1 MSFDEF
7 IYRLKSRFAGYFNS
21 ENKFVRLAS
30 RLASLAIF
38 AAVISTI
45 APTIANELSSSSD
58 IVQTVQP
65 EVTPEA
71 TQPAP
76 TESPSPGA
84 SPSPEAEAQID
95 RPAIA
100 STSPT
105 PLAESGESVTVK
117 DEPPVPLEVQPK
129 YTLRIPNSV
138 AVDPRARNY
147 YLPHIYAAADG
158 AEFTMVCISGAGVTF
173 DSRNKQSSQN
183 SDEGRDQIM
192 GDQSGF
198 LLISSTTARVVNLIN
213 SYTGLLVSAA
223 NGGLANKGLTMRF
236 VAVTAPVVD
245 PTFCSAAKS
254 SASTAFRPL
263 GLEQSTVK
271 GGGKLK

>member
-117 DEPPVPLEVQPK
+117 DELPVPLEVQPK

-138 AVDPRARNY
+138 GVDPRARNY

>member
-1 MSFDEF
+1 MSFEEF
-7 IYRLKSRFAGYFNS
+7 IERLKARISDFFNS
-21 ENKFVRLAS
+21 ENKFVRLAA
-30 RLASLAIF
+30 RLGSLALF
-38 AAVISTI
+38 AVVVSTI
-45 APTIANELSSSSD
+45 APTIADELSSS
-58 IVQTVQP
+58 P
-65 EVTPEA
+65 EVVQQPAQPAPAPTPSPTEVEATPTPSASPTPEA
-71 TQPAP
+71 
-76 TESPSPGA
+76 
-84 SPSPEAEAQID
+84 QIT

-105 PLAESGESVTVK
+105 PLAESSESVTVK
-117 DEPPVPLEVQPK
+117 DEPPAPLEIQPK
-129 YTLRIPNSV
+129 YVLRIPNSV
-138 AVDPRARNY
+138 AVDPRARSY

-158 AEFTMVCISGAGVTF
+158 AQFTMACISGAGVTF

-183 SDEGRDQIM
+183 SDEGKDLVM

-213 SYTGLLVSAA
+213 SYTGLLVSSA
-223 NGGLANKGLTMRF
+223 NGGLANKALTMRF

-254 SASTAFRPL
+254 SAATAFRPL

>member
-1 MSFDEF
+1 MSFEEF
-7 IYRLKSRFAGYFNS
+7 IERLKARISAFFNS
-21 ENKFVRLAS
+21 ENKFVRLAA
-30 RLASLAIF
+30 RLGSLALF
-38 AAVISTI
+38 AVVVSTI
-45 APTIANELSSSSD
+45 APTIADELNTSPPE
-58 IVQTVQP
+58 VVQP
-65 EVTPEA
+65 AEPAPAPTPTTTEVEATPTPSASPTPEA
-71 TQPAP
+71 EIT
-76 TESPSPGA
+76 
-84 SPSPEAEAQID
+84 

-117 DEPPVPLEVQPK
+117 DEPPAPLEIQPK
-129 YTLRIPNSV
+129 YILRIPNSV
-138 AVDPRARNY
+138 AVDPRARSY

-158 AEFTMVCISGAGVTF
+158 AQFTMACISGAGVTF

-183 SDEGRDQIM
+183 SDEGKDQIM

-198 LLISSTTARVVNLIN
+198 LLISSSTARVVNLIN
-213 SYTGLLVSAA
+213 SYTGLLVSSA
-223 NGGLANKGLTMRF
+223 NGGLANKALTMRF

-245 PTFCSAAKS
+245 PTFCSAAQS
-254 SASTAFRPL
+254 SAVTAFRPL

>member
-1 MSFDEF
+1 MSFEEF
-7 IYRLKSRFAGYFNS
+7 IERLKARISAFFNS
-21 ENKFVRLAS
+21 ENKFVRLAA
-30 RLASLAIF
+30 RLGSLVLF
-38 AAVISTI
+38 AVVVSTI
-45 APTIANELSSSSD
+45 APTIADELNTSPPE
-58 IVQTVQP
+58 VVQP
-65 EVTPEA
+65 AEPAPAPTPTTTEVEATPTPSASPTPEA
-71 TQPAP
+71 EIT
-76 TESPSPGA
+76 
-84 SPSPEAEAQID
+84 

-117 DEPPVPLEVQPK
+117 DEPPAPLEIQPK
-129 YTLRIPNSV
+129 YVLRIPNSV
-138 AVDPRARNY
+138 AVDPRARSY

-158 AEFTMVCISGAGVTF
+158 AQFTMACISGSGVTF

-213 SYTGLLVSAA
+213 SYTGLLVSSA
-223 NGGLANKGLTMRF
+223 NGGLANKALTMRF

-254 SASTAFRPL
+254 SATTAFRPL

>member
-1 MSFDEF
+1 MSFEEF
-7 IYRLKSRFAGYFNS
+7 IERLKARISAFFNS
-21 ENKFVRLAS
+21 ENKFVRLAA
-30 RLASLAIF
+30 RLGSLALF
-38 AAVISTI
+38 AAVVSTI
-45 APTIANELSSSSD
+45 APTIADELSSS
-58 IVQTVQP
+58 P
-65 EVTPEA
+65 EVVQQTAQPAPAPAPSPTEVEATPTPSASPTPEA
-71 TQPAP
+71 
-76 TESPSPGA
+76 
-84 SPSPEAEAQID
+84 QIT

-105 PLAESGESVTVK
+105 PLAESSESVTVK
-117 DEPPVPLEVQPK
+117 DEPPAPLEIQPK
-129 YTLRIPNSV
+129 YVLRIPNSV
-138 AVDPRARNY
+138 AVDPRARSY

-158 AEFTMVCISGAGVTF
+158 AQFTMACISGAGITF

-183 SDEGRDQIM
+183 SDEGKDLVM

-213 SYTGLLVSAA
+213 SYTGLLVSSA
-223 NGGLANKGLTMRF
+223 NGGLANKALTMRF

-254 SASTAFRPL
+254 SAATAFRPL

>member
-1 MSFDEF
+1 MSFEEF
-7 IYRLKSRFAGYFNS
+7 IERLKARISAFFNS
-21 ENKFVRLAS
+21 ENKFVRLAA
-30 RLASLAIF
+30 RLGSLALF
-38 AAVISTI
+38 AVVVSTI
-45 APTIANELSSSSD
+45 APTIADELSSS
-58 IVQTVQP
+58 P
-65 EVTPEA
+65 EVVQQTAQPAPAPAPSPTEVEATPTPSASPTPEA
-71 TQPAP
+71 
-76 TESPSPGA
+76 
-84 SPSPEAEAQID
+84 QIT

-105 PLAESGESVTVK
+105 PLAESSESVTVK
-117 DEPPVPLEVQPK
+117 DEPPAPLEIQPK
-129 YTLRIPNSV
+129 YVLRIPNSV
-138 AVDPRARNY
+138 AVDPRARSY

-158 AEFTMVCISGAGVTF
+158 AQFTMACISGAGVTF

-183 SDEGRDQIM
+183 SDEGKDLVM

-213 SYTGLLVSAA
+213 SYTGLLVSSA
-223 NGGLANKGLTMRF
+223 NGGLANKALTMRF
-236 VAVTAPVVD
+236 VAVSAPVVD

-254 SASTAFRPL
+254 SAATAFRPL

>member
-1 MSFDEF
+1 MSFEEF
-7 IYRLKSRFAGYFNS
+7 IERLKARISAYFNS
-21 ENKFVRLAS
+21 ENKFVRLAA
-30 RLASLAIF
+30 RLGSLALF
-38 AAVISTI
+38 AVVVSTI
-45 APTIANELSSSSD
+45 APTIADELSSSAE
-58 IVQTVQP
+58 IVQPAGPAPAPTPSISAV
-65 EVTPEA
+65 EVTP
-71 TQPAP
+71 T
-76 TESPSPGA
+76 PSA
-84 SPSPEAEAQID
+84 SPIPEPEIT

-100 STSPT
+100 SSSPT

-117 DEPPVPLEVQPK
+117 DEPPAPLEIQPK
-129 YTLRIPNSV
+129 YVLRIPNSV
-138 AVDPRARNY
+138 AVDPRARSY

-158 AEFTMVCISGAGVTF
+158 AEFTLACISGAAVTF

-183 SDEGRDQIM
+183 SDEGRDLIM

-213 SYTGLLVSAA
+213 SYTGLLVSST
-223 NGGLANKGLTMRF
+223 NGGLANKALTMRF

>member
-1 MSFDEF
+1 MSFEEF
-7 IYRLKSRFAGYFNS
+7 IERLKARISDFFNS
-21 ENKFVRLAS
+21 ENKFVRLAA
-30 RLASLAIF
+30 RLGSLALF
-38 AAVISTI
+38 AVVVSTI
-45 APTIANELSSSSD
+45 APTIADELSSS
-58 IVQTVQP
+58 P
-65 EVTPEA
+65 EVVQQPAQPAPAPTPSPTEVEATPTPSASPTPEA
-71 TQPAP
+71 
-76 TESPSPGA
+76 
-84 SPSPEAEAQID
+84 QIT

-117 DEPPVPLEVQPK
+117 DEPPAPLEIQPK
-129 YTLRIPNSV
+129 YVLRIPNSV
-138 AVDPRARNY
+138 AVDPRARSY
-147 YLPHIYAAADG
+147 FLPHIFAAADG
-158 AEFTMVCISGAGVTF
+158 AQFTMACISGAGITF

-183 SDEGRDQIM
+183 SDEGKDLVM

-213 SYTGLLVSAA
+213 SYTGLLVSSA
-223 NGGLANKGLTMRF
+223 NGGLANKALTMRF

-254 SASTAFRPL
+254 SAATAFRPL

>member
-1 MSFDEF
+1 MSFEEF
-7 IYRLKSRFAGYFNS
+7 IERLKARISAFFNS
-21 ENKFVRLAS
+21 ENKFVRLAA
-30 RLASLAIF
+30 RLGSLVLF
-38 AAVISTI
+38 AVVVSTI
-45 APTIANELSSSSD
+45 APTIADELNTSPPE
-58 IVQTVQP
+58 VVQP
-65 EVTPEA
+65 AEPAPAPTPTTTEVEATPTPSASPTPEA
-71 TQPAP
+71 EIT
-76 TESPSPGA
+76 
-84 SPSPEAEAQID
+84 

-117 DEPPVPLEVQPK
+117 DEPPAPLEIQPK
-129 YTLRIPNSV
+129 YVLRIPNSV
-138 AVDPRARNY
+138 AVDPRARSY

-158 AEFTMVCISGAGVTF
+158 AQFTMACISGAGITF

-183 SDEGRDQIM
+183 SDEGKDLVM
-192 GDQSGF
+192 GDQSGL

-213 SYTGLLVSAA
+213 SYTGLLVSSA
-223 NGGLANKGLTMRF
+223 NGGLANKALTMRF

-254 SASTAFRPL
+254 SAATAFRPL

>member
-21 ENKFVRLAS
+21 ENKFVRLFA

-38 AAVISTI
+38 AAVVSTI

-58 IVQTVQP
+58 IVETVQS
-65 EVTPEA
+65 EATPEA

-76 TESPSPGA
+76 IESPSPSA

-100 STSPT
+100 SSSPT
-105 PLAESGESVTVK
+105 PLAELDESVTVK
-117 DEPPVPLEVQPK
+117 DEPPAPLEIQQK

-138 AVDPRARNY
+138 AVDPRARTY
-147 YLPHIYAAADG
+147 YLPHIYAATDG
-158 AEFTMVCISGAGVTF
+158 AQFTMACISGAGVTF

-183 SDEGRDQIM
+183 SDEGKDLIL

-198 LLISSTTARVVNLIN
+198 LLISSSTARVVNLIN
-213 SYTGLLVSAA
+213 SYTGLLVSST
-223 NGGLANKGLTMRF
+223 NGGLGNKGLTMRF
-236 VAVTAPVVD
+236 VAVTAPVTD

-254 SASTAFRPL
+254 SATTAFRPL

>member
-1 MSFDEF
+1 MSFEEF
-7 IYRLKSRFAGYFNS
+7 IERLKARISAFFNS
-21 ENKFVRLAS
+21 ENKFVRLAA
-30 RLASLAIF
+30 RLGSLALF
-38 AAVISTI
+38 AVVVSTI
-45 APTIANELSSSSD
+45 APTIADELSSS
-58 IVQTVQP
+58 P
-65 EVTPEA
+65 EVVQQPAQPAPAPTPSPTEVEATPTPSASPTPEA
-71 TQPAP
+71 
-76 TESPSPGA
+76 
-84 SPSPEAEAQID
+84 QIT

-117 DEPPVPLEVQPK
+117 DEPPAPLEIQPK
-129 YTLRIPNSV
+129 YVLRIPNSV
-138 AVDPRARNY
+138 AVDPRARSY
-147 YLPHIYAAADG
+147 FLPHIFAAADG
-158 AEFTMVCISGAGVTF
+158 AQFTMACISGAGITF
-173 DSRNKQSSQN
+173 DTRNKQSSQN
-183 SDEGRDQIM
+183 SDEGKDLVM

-213 SYTGLLVSAA
+213 SYTGLLVSSA
-223 NGGLANKGLTMRF
+223 NGGLANKALTMRF

-254 SASTAFRPL
+254 SAATAFRPL

>member
-1 MSFDEF
+1 MSFEEF
-7 IYRLKSRFAGYFNS
+7 IERLKARISDFFNS
-21 ENKFVRLAS
+21 ENKFVRLAA
-30 RLASLAIF
+30 RLGSLALF
-38 AAVISTI
+38 AVVVSTI
-45 APTIANELSSSSD
+45 APTIADELSSTPE
-58 IVQTVQP
+58 IVQPAQQAP
-65 EVTPEA
+65 EPTPTPTEVEATPTPSASPTPEA
-71 TQPAP
+71 EIT
-76 TESPSPGA
+76 
-84 SPSPEAEAQID
+84 

-105 PLAESGESVTVK
+105 PLSESSETVTVK
-117 DEPPVPLEVQPK
+117 DEPPAPLEIQPK
-129 YTLRIPNSV
+129 YVLRIPNSV
-138 AVDPRARNY
+138 AVDPRARSY

-158 AEFTMVCISGAGVTF
+158 AEFTMACISGAGVTF
-173 DSRNKQSSQN
+173 DSRAKQSSQN
-183 SDEGRDQIM
+183 SDEGRDLIM

-198 LLISSTTARVVNLIN
+198 LLISSTTARTVNLIN
-213 SYTGLLVSAA
+213 SYTGLLVSSA
-223 NGGLANKGLTMRF
+223 NGGLANKALTMRF

>member
-1 MSFDEF
+1 MSFEEF
-7 IYRLKSRFAGYFNS
+7 IERLKARISDFFNS
-21 ENKFVRLAS
+21 ENKFVRLAA
-30 RLASLAIF
+30 RLGSLALF
-38 AAVISTI
+38 AVVVSTI
-45 APTIANELSSSSD
+45 APTIADELSSS
-58 IVQTVQP
+58 P
-65 EVTPEA
+65 EVVQQPAQPAPAPTPSPTEVEATPTPSASPTPEA
-71 TQPAP
+71 
-76 TESPSPGA
+76 
-84 SPSPEAEAQID
+84 QIT

-117 DEPPVPLEVQPK
+117 DEPPAPLEIQPK
-129 YTLRIPNSV
+129 YVLRIPNSV
-138 AVDPRARNY
+138 AVDPRARSY
-147 YLPHIYAAADG
+147 YLPHVYAAAEG
-158 AEFTMVCISGAGVTF
+158 AQFTMACISGAGVTF

-183 SDEGRDQIM
+183 SDEGKDLVM

-213 SYTGLLVSAA
+213 SYTGLLVSSA
-223 NGGLANKGLTMRF
+223 NGGLANKALTMRF

-254 SASTAFRPL
+254 SAATAFRPL

>member
-1 MSFDEF
+1 MSFEEF
-7 IYRLKSRFAGYFNS
+7 IERLKARISAFFNS
-21 ENKFVRLAS
+21 ENKFVRLAA
-30 RLASLAIF
+30 RLGSLALF
-38 AAVISTI
+38 AVVVSTI
-45 APTIANELSSSSD
+45 APTIADELSSS
-58 IVQTVQP
+58 P
-65 EVTPEA
+65 EVVQQTAQPAPAPAPSPTEVEATPTPSASPTPEA
-71 TQPAP
+71 
-76 TESPSPGA
+76 
-84 SPSPEAEAQID
+84 QIT

-105 PLAESGESVTVK
+105 PLAESSESVTVK
-117 DEPPVPLEVQPK
+117 DEPPAPLEIQPK
-129 YTLRIPNSV
+129 YVLRIPNSV
-138 AVDPRARNY
+138 AVDPRARSY
-147 YLPHIYAAADG
+147 YLPHVYAAAEG
-158 AEFTMVCISGAGVTF
+158 AQFTMACISGAGVTF

-183 SDEGRDQIM
+183 SDEGKDLVM

-213 SYTGLLVSAA
+213 SYTGLLVSSA
-223 NGGLANKGLTMRF
+223 NGGLANKALTMRF

-254 SASTAFRPL
+254 SAATAFRPL

>member
-1 MSFDEF
+1 MSFEEF
-7 IYRLKSRFAGYFNS
+7 IERLKARISDFFNS
-21 ENKFVRLAS
+21 ENKFVRLAA
-30 RLASLAIF
+30 RLGSLALF
-38 AAVISTI
+38 AVVVSTI
-45 APTIANELSSSSD
+45 APTIADELSSS
-58 IVQTVQP
+58 P
-65 EVTPEA
+65 EVVQQPAQPAPAPTPSPTEVEATPTPSASPTPEA
-71 TQPAP
+71 
-76 TESPSPGA
+76 
-84 SPSPEAEAQID
+84 QIT

-117 DEPPVPLEVQPK
+117 DEPPAPLEIQPK
-129 YTLRIPNSV
+129 YVLRIPNSV
-138 AVDPRARNY
+138 AVDPRARSY

-158 AEFTMVCISGAGVTF
+158 AQFTMACISGAGITF

-183 SDEGRDQIM
+183 SDEGKDLVM

-213 SYTGLLVSAA
+213 SYTGLLVSSA
-223 NGGLANKGLTMRF
+223 NGGLANKALTMRF

-254 SASTAFRPL
+254 SAATAFRPL

>member
-1 MSFDEF
+1 MSFEEF
-7 IYRLKSRFAGYFNS
+7 IERLKARISDFFNS
-21 ENKFVRLAS
+21 ENKFVRLAA
-30 RLASLAIF
+30 RLGSLALF
-38 AAVISTI
+38 AVVVSTI
-45 APTIANELSSSSD
+45 APTIADELSSS
-58 IVQTVQP
+58 P
-65 EVTPEA
+65 EVVQQPAQPAPAPTPSPTEVEATPTPSASPTPEA
-71 TQPAP
+71 
-76 TESPSPGA
+76 
-84 SPSPEAEAQID
+84 QIT

-117 DEPPVPLEVQPK
+117 DEPPAPLEIQPK
-129 YTLRIPNSV
+129 YVLRIPNSV
-138 AVDPRARNY
+138 AVDPRARSY
-147 YLPHIYAAADG
+147 FLPHIFAAADG
-158 AEFTMVCISGAGVTF
+158 AQFTMACISGAGITF
-173 DSRNKQSSQN
+173 DTRNKQSSQN
-183 SDEGRDQIM
+183 SDEGKDLVM

-213 SYTGLLVSAA
+213 SYTGLLVSSA
-223 NGGLANKGLTMRF
+223 NGGLANKALTMRF

>member
-1 MSFDEF
+1 MSFEEF
-7 IYRLKSRFAGYFNS
+7 IERLKARVSAFFNS
-21 ENKFVRLAS
+21 ENKFVRLAA
-30 RLASLAIF
+30 RLGSLALF
-38 AAVISTI
+38 AVVVSTI
-45 APTIANELSSSSD
+45 APTIADELNTSPPE
-58 IVQTVQP
+58 VVQP
-65 EVTPEA
+65 AEPAPAPTPSPTEVEATPTPSASPTPEA
-71 TQPAP
+71 EIT
-76 TESPSPGA
+76 
-84 SPSPEAEAQID
+84 

-117 DEPPVPLEVQPK
+117 DEPPAPLEIQPK
-129 YTLRIPNSV
+129 YVLRIPNSV
-138 AVDPRARNY
+138 AVDPRARTY

-158 AEFTMVCISGAGVTF
+158 AQFTMACISGAGVTF
-173 DSRNKQSSQN
+173 DTRNKQSSQN

-192 GDQSGF
+192 GDQSGL
-198 LLISSTTARVVNLIN
+198 LLISSSTARVVNLIN
-213 SYTGLLVSAA
+213 SYTGLLVSST
-223 NGGLANKGLTMRF
+223 NGGLGNKGLTMRF

-245 PTFCSAAKS
+245 PTFCSAAQS

>member
-1 MSFDEF
+1 MSFEEF
-7 IYRLKSRFAGYFNS
+7 IERLKARISAYFNS
-21 ENKFVRLAS
+21 ENKFVRLAA
-30 RLASLAIF
+30 RLGSLALF
-38 AAVISTI
+38 AFVVSTI
-45 APTIANELSSSSD
+45 APTIADELSSSAE
-58 IVQTVQP
+58 IVQPAEPAPAPTPSIAAV
-65 EVTPEA
+65 EVTP
-71 TQPAP
+71 T
-76 TESPSPGA
+76 PSA
-84 SPSPEAEAQID
+84 SPTPEPEIT

-100 STSPT
+100 SSSPT

-117 DEPPVPLEVQPK
+117 DEPPAPLEIQPK
-129 YTLRIPNSV
+129 YVLRIPNSV
-138 AVDPRARNY
+138 AVDPRARSY

-158 AEFTMVCISGAGVTF
+158 AEFTLACISGAAVTF

-183 SDEGRDQIM
+183 SNEGRDLIM

-213 SYTGLLVSAA
+213 SYTGLLVSSA
-223 NGGLANKGLTMRF
+223 NGGLANKALTMRF

>member
-1 MSFDEF
+1 MSFEEF
-7 IYRLKSRFAGYFNS
+7 IERLKARISAFFNS
-21 ENKFVRLAS
+21 ENKFVRVAA
-30 RLASLAIF
+30 RLGSLALF
-38 AAVISTI
+38 AFVVSTI
-45 APTIANELSSSSD
+45 APTIADELGSSAE
-58 IVQTVQP
+58 IVQPAEPAPAPTP
-65 EVTPEA
+65 STAEVEATPTPTASPTPEA
-71 TQPAP
+71 
-76 TESPSPGA
+76 
-84 SPSPEAEAQID
+84 QIT

-105 PLAESGESVTVK
+105 PLAESDESVTVK
-117 DEPPVPLEVQPK
+117 DEPPVPLEIQPK
-129 YTLRIPNSV
+129 YVLRIPNSV
-138 AVDPRARNY
+138 AVDPRARSY
-147 YLPHIYAAADG
+147 YLPQIYAASDG
-158 AEFTMVCISGAGVTF
+158 AQFTMACISGAGVTF

-183 SDEGRDQIM
+183 SDEGKDLIM

-198 LLISSTTARVVNLIN
+198 LLISSSTARVVNLIN
-213 SYTGLLVSAA
+213 SYTGLLVSSA

-236 VAVTAPVVD
+236 VAVSAPVTD

>member
-1 MSFDEF
+1 MSFEEF
-7 IYRLKSRFAGYFNS
+7 IERLKARFSAFFNS
-21 ENKFVRLAS
+21 HNKFVRLAA
-30 RLASLAIF
+30 RLSSLALF
-38 AAVISTI
+38 AVVVSTI
-45 APTIANELSSSSD
+45 APTIADELASSPE
-58 IVQTVQP
+58 VVQP
-65 EVTPEA
+65 AEPAPAPTPSPAEVEATPTPSASPTPEA
-71 TQPAP
+71 DIT
-76 TESPSPGA
+76 
-84 SPSPEAEAQID
+84 

-117 DEPPVPLEVQPK
+117 DEPPAPLEIQPK
-129 YTLRIPNSV
+129 YVLRIPNSV

-158 AEFTMVCISGAGVTF
+158 AQFTMACISGAGVTF

-213 SYTGLLVSAA
+213 SYTGLLVSST
-223 NGGLANKGLTMRF
+223 NGGLANKALTMRF
-236 VAVTAPVVD
+236 VAVSAPVVD

>member
-1 MSFDEF
+1 MSFEEF
-7 IYRLKSRFAGYFNS
+7 IERLKARISDFFNS
-21 ENKFVRLAS
+21 ENKFVRLAA
-30 RLASLAIF
+30 RLGSLALF
-38 AAVISTI
+38 AVVVSTI
-45 APTIANELSSSSD
+45 APTIADELSSS
-58 IVQTVQP
+58 P
-65 EVTPEA
+65 EVVQQPA
-71 TQPAP
+71 QPAP
-76 TESPSPGA
+76 APTPSPTEVEATPTPSA
-84 SPSPEAEAQID
+84 SPAPEAQIT

-117 DEPPVPLEVQPK
+117 DEPPAPLEIQPK
-129 YTLRIPNSV
+129 YVLRIPNSV
-138 AVDPRARNY
+138 AVDPRARSY
-147 YLPHIYAAADG
+147 FLPHIFAAADG
-158 AEFTMVCISGAGVTF
+158 AQFTMACISGAGITF
-173 DSRNKQSSQN
+173 DTRNKQSSQN
-183 SDEGRDQIM
+183 SDEGKDLVM

-213 SYTGLLVSAA
+213 SYTGLLVSSA
-223 NGGLANKGLTMRF
+223 NGGLANKALTMRF

-254 SASTAFRPL
+254 SAATAFRPL

>member
-1 MSFDEF
+1 MSFEEF
-7 IYRLKSRFAGYFNS
+7 IERLKARISDFFNS
-21 ENKFVRLAS
+21 ENKFVRLAA
-30 RLASLAIF
+30 RLGSLALF
-38 AAVISTI
+38 AVVVSTI
-45 APTIANELSSSSD
+45 APTIADELSSS
-58 IVQTVQP
+58 P
-65 EVTPEA
+65 EVVQQPAQPAPAPTPSPTEVEATPTPSASPTPEA
-71 TQPAP
+71 
-76 TESPSPGA
+76 
-84 SPSPEAEAQID
+84 QIT

-105 PLAESGESVTVK
+105 PLAESSESVTVK
-117 DEPPVPLEVQPK
+117 DEPPAPLEIQPK
-129 YTLRIPNSV
+129 YVLRIPNSV
-138 AVDPRARNY
+138 AVDPRARSY

-158 AEFTMVCISGAGVTF
+158 AQFTMACISGAGITF
-173 DSRNKQSSQN
+173 DTRNKQSSQN
-183 SDEGRDQIM
+183 SDEGKDLVM

-213 SYTGLLVSAA
+213 SYTGLLVSSA
-223 NGGLANKGLTMRF
+223 NGGLANKALTMRF

-254 SASTAFRPL
+254 SAATAFRPL

>member
-1 MSFDEF
+1 MSFEEF
-7 IYRLKSRFAGYFNS
+7 IERLKARVSAFFNS
-21 ENKFVRLAS
+21 ENKFVRLAA
-30 RLASLAIF
+30 RLGSLALF
-38 AAVISTI
+38 AVVVSTI
-45 APTIANELSSSSD
+45 APTIADELNTSPPE
-58 IVQTVQP
+58 VVQP
-65 EVTPEA
+65 AEPAPAPTPTTTEVEATPTPSASPTPEA
-71 TQPAP
+71 EIT
-76 TESPSPGA
+76 
-84 SPSPEAEAQID
+84 

-117 DEPPVPLEVQPK
+117 DEPPAPLEIQPK
-129 YTLRIPNSV
+129 YVLRIPNSV
-138 AVDPRARNY
+138 AVDPRARSY

-158 AEFTMVCISGAGVTF
+158 AQFTMACISGAGVTF

-183 SDEGRDQIM
+183 SDEGKDQIM

-198 LLISSTTARVVNLIN
+198 LLISSSTARVVNLIN
-213 SYTGLLVSAA
+213 SYTGLLVSSA
-223 NGGLANKGLTMRF
+223 NGGLANKALTMRF

-245 PTFCSAAKS
+245 PTFCSAAQS
-254 SASTAFRPL
+254 SAVTAFRPL

>member
-1 MSFDEF
+1 MSFEEF
-7 IYRLKSRFAGYFNS
+7 IERLKARISAFFNS
-21 ENKFVRLAS
+21 ENKFVRLAA
-30 RLASLAIF
+30 RLGSLALF
-38 AAVISTI
+38 AVVVSTI
-45 APTIANELSSSSD
+45 APTIADELSSS
-58 IVQTVQP
+58 P
-65 EVTPEA
+65 EVVQQPAQPAPAPTPSPTEVEATPTPSASPTPEA
-71 TQPAP
+71 
-76 TESPSPGA
+76 
-84 SPSPEAEAQID
+84 QIT

-117 DEPPVPLEVQPK
+117 DEPPAPLEIQPK
-129 YTLRIPNSV
+129 YVLRIPNSV
-138 AVDPRARNY
+138 AVDPRARSY
-147 YLPHIYAAADG
+147 FLPHIFAAADG
-158 AEFTMVCISGAGVTF
+158 AQFTMACISGAGITF
-173 DSRNKQSSQN
+173 DTRNKQSSQN
-183 SDEGRDQIM
+183 SDEGKDLVM

-213 SYTGLLVSAA
+213 SYTGLLVSSA
-223 NGGLANKGLTMRF
+223 NGGLANKALTMRF

>member
-1 MSFDEF
+1 MSFEEF
-7 IYRLKSRFAGYFNS
+7 IERLKARISDFFNS
-21 ENKFVRLAS
+21 ENKFVRLAA
-30 RLASLAIF
+30 RLGSLALF
-38 AAVISTI
+38 AVVVSTI
-45 APTIANELSSSSD
+45 APTIADELSSS
-58 IVQTVQP
+58 P
-65 EVTPEA
+65 EVVQQPAQPAPAPTPCPTEVEATPTPSASPTPEA
-71 TQPAP
+71 
-76 TESPSPGA
+76 
-84 SPSPEAEAQID
+84 QIT

-117 DEPPVPLEVQPK
+117 DEPPAPLEIQPK
-129 YTLRIPNSV
+129 YVLRIPNSV
-138 AVDPRARNY
+138 AVDPRARSY
-147 YLPHIYAAADG
+147 FLPHIFAAADG
-158 AEFTMVCISGAGVTF
+158 AQFTMACISGAGITF
-173 DSRNKQSSQN
+173 DTRNKQSSQN
-183 SDEGRDQIM
+183 SDEGKDLVM

-213 SYTGLLVSAA
+213 SYTGLLVSSA
-223 NGGLANKGLTMRF
+223 NGGLANKALTMRF

-254 SASTAFRPL
+254 SAATAFRPL

>member
-1 MSFDEF
+1 MSFEEF
-7 IYRLKSRFAGYFNS
+7 IERLKARISDFFNS
-21 ENKFVRLAS
+21 ENKFVRLAA
-30 RLASLAIF
+30 RLGSLALF
-38 AAVISTI
+38 AVVVSTI
-45 APTIANELSSSSD
+45 APTIADELSSS
-58 IVQTVQP
+58 P
-65 EVTPEA
+65 EVVQQPAQPAPAPAPSPTEVEATPTPSASPTPEA
-71 TQPAP
+71 
-76 TESPSPGA
+76 
-84 SPSPEAEAQID
+84 QIT

-117 DEPPVPLEVQPK
+117 DEPPAPLEIQPK
-129 YTLRIPNSV
+129 YVLRIPNSV
-138 AVDPRARNY
+138 AVDPRARSY
-147 YLPHIYAAADG
+147 FLPHIFAAADG
-158 AEFTMVCISGAGVTF
+158 AQFTMACISGAGITF
-173 DSRNKQSSQN
+173 DTRNKQSSQN
-183 SDEGRDQIM
+183 SDEGKDLVM

-213 SYTGLLVSAA
+213 SYTGLLVSSA
-223 NGGLANKGLTMRF
+223 NGGLANKALTMRF

-254 SASTAFRPL
+254 SAATAFRPL

>member
-1 MSFDEF
+1 MSFEEF
-7 IYRLKSRFAGYFNS
+7 IERLKARISAFFNS
-21 ENKFVRLAS
+21 ENKFVRLAA
-30 RLASLAIF
+30 RLGSLALF
-38 AAVISTI
+38 AVVVSTI
-45 APTIANELSSSSD
+45 APTIADELSSS
-58 IVQTVQP
+58 P
-65 EVTPEA
+65 EVVQQPAQPAPAPTPSPTEVEATPTPSASPTPEA
-71 TQPAP
+71 
-76 TESPSPGA
+76 
-84 SPSPEAEAQID
+84 QIT

-117 DEPPVPLEVQPK
+117 DEPPAPLEIQPK
-129 YTLRIPNSV
+129 YVLRIPNSV
-138 AVDPRARNY
+138 AVDPRARSY
-147 YLPHIYAAADG
+147 YLPHVYAAAEG
-158 AEFTMVCISGAGVTF
+158 AQFTMACISGAGVTF

-183 SDEGRDQIM
+183 SDEGKDLVM

-213 SYTGLLVSAA
+213 SYTGLLVSSA
-223 NGGLANKGLTMRF
+223 NGGLANKALTMRF

-254 SASTAFRPL
+254 SAATAFRPL

>member
-1 MSFDEF
+1 VQQP
-7 IYRLKSRFAGYFNS
+7 AQP
-21 ENKFVRLAS
+21 AP
-30 RLASLAIF
+30 
-38 AAVISTI
+38 
-45 APTIANELSSSSD
+45 APTPSP
-58 IVQTVQP
+58 T
-65 EVTPEA
+65 EVEATPTPSASPTPEA
-71 TQPAP
+71 
-76 TESPSPGA
+76 
-84 SPSPEAEAQID
+84 QIT

-117 DEPPVPLEVQPK
+117 DEPPAPLEIQPK
-129 YTLRIPNSV
+129 YVLRIPNSV
-138 AVDPRARNY
+138 AVDPRARSY

-158 AEFTMVCISGAGVTF
+158 AQFTMACISGAGITF
-173 DSRNKQSSQN
+173 DTRNKQSSQN
-183 SDEGRDQIM
+183 SDEGKDLVM

-213 SYTGLLVSAA
+213 SYTGLLVSSA
-223 NGGLANKGLTMRF
+223 NGGLANKALTMRF

-254 SASTAFRPL
+254 SAATAFRPL

>member
-1 MSFDEF
+1 MSFEEF
-7 IYRLKSRFAGYFNS
+7 IERLKARISAFFNS
-21 ENKFVRLAS
+21 ENKFVRLAA
-30 RLASLAIF
+30 RLGSLALF
-38 AAVISTI
+38 AIVVSTI
-45 APTIANELSSSSD
+45 APTIADELSSSAE
-58 IVQTVQP
+58 VVQP
-65 EVTPEA
+65 AEPAPVPTPSITAVEVTP
-71 TQPAP
+71 T
-76 TESPSPGA
+76 PSA
-84 SPSPEAEAQID
+84 SPTPEPEIT

-117 DEPPVPLEVQPK
+117 DEPPAPLEIQPK
-129 YTLRIPNSV
+129 YVLRIPNSV
-138 AVDPRARNY
+138 AVDPRARSY

-158 AEFTMVCISGAGVTF
+158 AEFTLACISGAAVTF

-183 SDEGRDQIM
+183 SDEGRDLIM

-213 SYTGLLVSAA
+213 SYTGLLVSSA
-223 NGGLANKGLTMRF
+223 NGGLANKALTMRF
-236 VAVTAPVVD
+236 VSVTAPVVD

>member
-1 MSFDEF
+1 MSFEEF
-7 IYRLKSRFAGYFNS
+7 IERLKARISDFFNS
-21 ENKFVRLAS
+21 ENKFVRLAA
-30 RLASLAIF
+30 RLGSLALF
-38 AAVISTI
+38 AVVVSTI
-45 APTIANELSSSSD
+45 APTIADELSSS
-58 IVQTVQP
+58 P
-65 EVTPEA
+65 EVVQQPAQAAPAPTPSPTEVEATPTPSASPTPEA
-71 TQPAP
+71 
-76 TESPSPGA
+76 
-84 SPSPEAEAQID
+84 QIT

-117 DEPPVPLEVQPK
+117 DEPPAPLEIQPK
-129 YTLRIPNSV
+129 YVLRIPNSV
-138 AVDPRARNY
+138 AVDPRARSY
-147 YLPHIYAAADG
+147 FLPHIFAAADG
-158 AEFTMVCISGAGVTF
+158 AQFTMACISGAGITF
-173 DSRNKQSSQN
+173 DTRNKQSSQN
-183 SDEGRDQIM
+183 SDEGKDLVM

-213 SYTGLLVSAA
+213 SYTGLLVSSA
-223 NGGLANKGLTMRF
+223 NGGLANKALTMRF

-254 SASTAFRPL
+254 SAATAFRPL